1 MEVIPPY
8 QILLSLDQLN
18 RRDDKFYQIQK
29 LIENKRR
36 FLLQKQKKIHLIE
49 KNNRFLTE
57 VKNDYTKYF
66 TYILQQKYQEMKAM
80 EILNSYIKDLTI
92 TGKLSKQNLE
102 DAKQEQKKIINEVKT
117 IKHSLDSLINDI
129 GYIGNTLNEKN
140 IN

>member
-1 MEVIPPY
+1 MEIIPY

-18 RRDDKFYQIQK
+18 SRDDKFYQIQK

-49 KNNRFLTE
+49 KHNHFLTE
-57 VKNDYTKYF
+57 VKNDYTRYF
-66 TYILQQKYQEMKAM
+66 TYILQQKYQQIKAM
-80 EILNSYIKDLTI
+80 EILNNYIKDLTI

-102 DAKQEQKKIINEVKT
+102 DAKQEQHKIISEVKN

-129 GYIGNTLNEKN
+129 GYIGNTLNEKK

>member
-18 RRDDKFYQIQK
+18 RRDDKFHQIQK